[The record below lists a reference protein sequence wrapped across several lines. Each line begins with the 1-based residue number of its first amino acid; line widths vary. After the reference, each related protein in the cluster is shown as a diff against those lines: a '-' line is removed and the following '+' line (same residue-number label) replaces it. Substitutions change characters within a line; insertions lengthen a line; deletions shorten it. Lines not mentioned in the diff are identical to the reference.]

1 MILLIALYF
10 SLFLLHNLGDRW
22 IEYFI
27 DVAISFR
34 ANGVMGCG
42 YLGGEGDPSRHSER
56 ALLGILVCLG

>member
-27 DVAISFR
+27 DAAISFR

-42 YLGGEGDPSRHSER
+42 YMGGVR
-56 ALLGILVCLG
+56 GIRVGTLKGPF